1 MVQIIAGRKGKGKT
15 KYLLDMANT
24 AVKEAKGSIVYLIR
38 ARNICTSLTIRS
50 A

>member
-24 AVKEAKGSIVYLIR
+24 AVKESDCSPLSGCEIKRL
-38 ARNICTSLTIRS
+38 
-50 A
+50 

>member
-24 AVKEAKGSIVYLIR
+24 AVKEAKDIR
-38 ARNICTSLTIRS
+38 TCFYFRPPRPGTSLP
-50 A
+50 